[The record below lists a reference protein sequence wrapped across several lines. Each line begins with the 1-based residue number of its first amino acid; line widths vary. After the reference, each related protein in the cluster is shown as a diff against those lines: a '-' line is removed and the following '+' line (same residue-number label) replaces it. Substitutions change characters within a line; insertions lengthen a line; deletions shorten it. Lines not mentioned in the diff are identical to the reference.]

1 MLSLV
6 VPQRLTMYVSSTS
19 KRQADLEALRQH
31 IENGHLTPI
40 VGTTYPL
47 PDVPEA
53 IRHLEGGRAQG
64 KIAITV

>member
-1 MLSLV
+1 
-6 VPQRLTMYVSSTS
+6 MYVSSAH

-31 IENGHLTPI
+31 IEAGDLTPI
-40 VGTTYPL
+40 VGQTFEL

-53 IRHLEGGRAQG
+53 IRHLESDRAKG